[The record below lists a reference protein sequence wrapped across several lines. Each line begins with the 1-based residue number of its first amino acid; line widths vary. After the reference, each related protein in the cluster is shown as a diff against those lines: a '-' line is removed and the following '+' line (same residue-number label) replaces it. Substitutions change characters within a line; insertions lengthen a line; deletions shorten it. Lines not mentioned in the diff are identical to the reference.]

1 VRATLVDANIFL
13 NLVTNDPVWGEWSAI
28 QLAAAISG
36 GPLLINDVIY
46 AEISI
51 RFSEIAKLDEML
63 ADFRVAHEAI
73 PRKALFEAGK
83 AFKRY
88 RAAGGLRSSVLPDF
102 FIGAH
107 AAAADLRLLT
117 RDAKRY
123 RTYFPTVELIS
134 P

>member
-1 VRATLVDANIFL
+1 MRATLVDANIFL
-13 NLVTNDPVWGEWSAI
+13 DLVTNDPVWGEWSAG
-28 QLAAAISG
+28 QLAAAISS
-36 GPLLINDVIY
+36 GPLLVNDVIY

-51 RFSEIAKLDEML
+51 RFSEIGKLDEML
-63 ADFRVAHEAI
+63 ADFRVVHEAI
-73 PRKALFEAGK
+73 PRRALFEAGK

-88 RAAGGLRSSVLPDF
+88 RSAGGLRGSVLPDF

-117 RDAKRY
+117 RDARRY
-123 RTYFPTVELIS
+123 RTYYPEVDLVT

>member
-1 VRATLVDANIFL
+1 MRATLVDANIFL
-13 NLVTNDPVWGEWSAI
+13 DLVTNDPVWGEWSAG
-28 QLAAAISG
+28 QLAAAISS
-36 GPLLINDVIY
+36 GPLLVNDVIY

-51 RFSEIAKLDEML
+51 RFSEIGKLDEML
-63 ADFRVAHEAI
+63 ADFRVVHEAI
-73 PRKALFEAGK
+73 PRRALFEAGK

-88 RAAGGLRSSVLPDF
+88 RAAGGLRGSVLPDF

-117 RDAKRY
+117 RDARRY
-123 RTYFPTVELIS
+123 RTYYPEVDLVT

>member
-13 NLVTNDPVWGEWSAI
+13 DLVTNDPVWGEWSAG
-28 QLAAAISG
+28 QLAAAISS
-36 GPLLINDVIY
+36 GPLLVNDVIY

-51 RFSEIAKLDEML
+51 RFSEIGKLDEML
-63 ADFRVAHEAI
+63 ADFRVVHEAI
-73 PRKALFEAGK
+73 PRRALFEAGK

-88 RAAGGLRSSVLPDF
+88 RAAGGLRGSVLPDF

-107 AAAADLRLLT
+107 AAAVDLRLLT
-117 RDAKRY
+117 RDARRY
-123 RTYFPTVELIS
+123 RTYYPEVDLVT